1 MKITIE
7 RLENLIKTA
16 IASNADIADV
26 QELKDHLD
34 DLKSGKLSMS
44 QPDIAF
50 EYETRDADGTKVRGF
65 STAPISP
72 DDDDDFEGVTFR
84 KISHNN

>member
-16 IASNADIADV
+16 IESNADIAYV
-26 QELKDHLD
+26 QDLKDHLD

-44 QPDIAF
+44 QPDIVF
-50 EYETRDADGTKVRGF
+50 DYEKQDADGTKVRVF
-65 STAPISP
+65 STAPVSP

-84 KISHNN
+84 KISLNN